1 MREET
6 ERSEAMTEEE
16 ELRLECLHLAI
27 DWLSSSSKDGVPLY
41 IAQEFYD
48 WISGEEEFADFEQ
61 QERRA

>member
-1 MREET
+1 
-6 ERSEAMTEEE
+6 MTEEE